1 MSFLFAGMVFDT
13 DSPWGT
19 HAPRGLAAVSLC
31 LIDRLPVNH
40 FGKRLAFL
48 LRRPVKKSARPVFD
62 REVWGLRL
70 RLATRGN
77 LSEQRWLTMP
87 AFHDVAERAALAT
100 ALPPGAVFFDVG
112 MNAGF
117 YTFWA
122 LSLRRP
128 GLRVICVEP
137 GPAMLERVRHNLAQN
152 RLDDAVTVHA
162 CAVTAEPCEVVIETH
177 TKNLGQNSVRAAVAG
192 SAANGELRV
201 PGRPL
206 LELARAAGVE
216 RIDALKIDIEGHE
229 TPVLKAFFRD
239 APRALWPKV
248 IVAEIVADGKGTLRR
263 LLLELGYKIER
274 ETKMNGILKLA
285 G

>member
-1 MSFLFAGMVFDT
+1 MPFFFARMAFDT
-13 DSPWGT
+13 LSPWGA
-19 HAPRGLAAVSLC
+19 HAPRGLAAFSLR
-31 LIDRLPVNH
+31 LIDRLPVNG

-48 LRRPVKKSARPVFD
+48 LRKPVKKNPSPVFD

-70 RLATRGN
+70 RLSTRGN

-87 AFHDVAERAALAT
+87 AFHDAAERAALAD
-100 ALPPGAVFFDVG
+100 ALPPGGVFFDVG

-128 GLRVICVEP
+128 GLRVVSVEP

-152 RLDDAVTVHA
+152 GLAEAVSLHG
-162 CAVTAEPCEVVIETH
+162 CAVTAEPCEVTIEAH
-177 TKNLGQNSVRAAVAG
+177 ARNLGENSVRAAKAG
-192 SAANGELRV
+192 VPAAGELRV

-206 LELARAAGVE
+206 LDIAREAGAT

-229 TPVLKAFFRD
+229 LPVLRAFFRD
-239 APRALWPKV
+239 APRSLWPRL
-248 IVAEIVADGKGTLRR
+248 IIAEIVGDGEGTLRR
-263 LLLELGYKIER
+263 LLLDQGYRVLR
-274 ETKMNGILKLA
+274 ETKMNGILRLDA
-285 G
+285 

>member
-1 MSFLFAGMVFDT
+1 MAFLFSGMAFDT
-13 DSPWGT
+13 TSPWGA
-19 HAPRGLAAVSLC
+19 HAPRGLAAVSLR
-31 LIDRLPVNH
+31 LIDLLPVNG
-40 FGKRLAFL
+40 FGKRLAFI
-48 LRRPVKKSARPVFD
+48 LRKPVKRSARPVFD

-70 RLATRGN
+70 RLSTRGN

-87 AFHDVAERAALAT
+87 AFHDAVERTALAE
-100 ALPPGAVFFDVG
+100 ALPPGGVFFDVG

-128 GLRVICVEP
+128 GLRVISIEP

-152 RLDDAVTVHA
+152 RLAEAVTLNA
-162 CAVTAEPCEVVIETH
+162 CAVTPVPCEVVLETH
-177 TKNLGQNSVRAAVAG
+177 ATNLGQNCVRAANG
-192 SAANGELRV
+192 SSANGELRV

-206 LELARAAGVE
+206 LDIARDAGVE

-239 APRALWPKV
+239 APRSLWPKL
-248 IVAEIVADGKGTLRR
+248 IVAEIVGDGEGTLRR
-263 LLLELGYKIER
+263 LLLDHGYKIER
-274 ETKMNGILKLA
+274 ETKMNGILRLA
-285 G
+285 E